1 MTRLALVAG
10 VCSLTVAASVGAAS
24 GSDTGRLASLH
35 ALDMQP
41 LVVRGSGFE
50 PSERVR
56 LMLSSGAGQRWRT
69 TEAGS
74 AGRFTMG
81 FDISVGAC
89 GRFMVQAFGSRG
101 SRARLMPRRAQIDCV
116 SPDRGTPTTTHGDST
131 K

>member
-1 MTRLALVAG
+1 MTRIALVAG
-10 VCSLTVAASVGAAS
+10 VCSLAAAASVAAARGS
-24 GSDTGRLASLH
+24 GTDRSASLH
-35 ALDMQP
+35 AVDMQP

-50 PSERVR
+50 SSERVR
-56 LMLSSGAGQRWRT
+56 LMLSSSAGQRWRT

-74 AGRFTMG
+74 AGGFTMR

-89 GRFMVQAFGSRG
+89 GRFMIQAVGSRG

-116 SPDRGTPTTTHGDST
+116 SPDRGTPTTHGDST